1 MWNYWLSM
9 DFKYNITKD
18 AESWVD
24 IAQDKNDFY
33 GTDYKSQVVFI
44 PDDLLRQIQKNK
56 RNKAVKLVNTHL
68 KNHPKRKL
76 RNQLIKQTIVNTNVL
91 WSQIETQF
99 IKRLKHVTQTSKFSE
114 KITCYIT
121 TGFMCPYD
129 KDWFMISAWHSLPH
143 SLGTIAHELLHIQ
156 FLKYYKDYCLERL
169 TEKQLDILKEAMTFI
184 LNIEFNDLLLVDD
197 RGYPEQQKLRV
208 KLQKLWKGNFKEFLD
223 DSIKEILAQ
232 DKD

>member
-1 MWNYWLSM
+1 MSM

-33 GTDYKSQVVFI
+33 GTDYKSQVIFI
-44 PDDLLRQIQKNK
+44 PDDLLRQIQRNK
-56 RNKAVKLVNTHL
+56 RNKAVKLVEAHL

-76 RNQLIKQTIVNTNVL
+76 RNQLIKQTIAGIDGL

-99 IKRLKHVTQTSKFSE
+99 IKRLKHVTQTSEFSE
-114 KITCYIT
+114 KITCYLT

-129 KDWFMISAWHSLPH
+129 KNWFMVSTWHSLPH
-143 SLGTIAHELLHIQ
+143 SLTTIAHEFLHIQ
-156 FLKYYKDYCLERL
+156 FLEHYRDYCIERL
-169 TEKQLDILKEAMTFI
+169 TEEQLDILKEAMTFI
-184 LNIEFNDLLLVDD
+184 LNIEFNDLLLVEDH
-197 RGYPEQQKLRV
+197 GYPEQQKLRV

-223 DSIKEILAQ
+223 DSINEIITQ
-232 DKD
+232 SEDS